1 MTKIL
6 VVDDNESNRYLLE
19 AMLGAA
25 GFRVTAVNNGAAALE
40 LARRE
45 PPDGVISDILM
56 PVMDGFTLCKE
67 WRRTVDLQDIPF
79 LFYTAT
85 YTDPKD
91 EEFALSLGADAFLVK
106 PQEPESFIRAVRELL
121 DRHTHG
127 QLSRQAPPGV
137 SEQVFLKQYNQS
149 LVRKLED
156 KLVQLEE
163 LNRAL
168 QRELAGR
175 QVAEREVRRLNQD
188 LEERVRQ
195 RTRELALA
203 NRELEAFSYSVS
215 HDLRTPLRHIA
226 SFTRILKEDQETVF
240 SESAR
245 RSLEVI
251 ERSTRRMDQLIEG
264 LLNLAQNDTKAL
276 KYARVRMQEL
286 VHKVRQD
293 LAGMETGR
301 QVRWRIHPLP
311 EIEGDEALLG
321 QVWVNL
327 MDNALKY
334 TRKQPIAELEIGA
347 SVDSHAG
354 EVEYFIR
361 DNGVGFDM
369 EYVSRLFGV
378 FQRFHPESEFEG
390 VGIGLANVRRIIE
403 RHGGRI
409 WAESVPGQGAT
420 FHLRLPSEAKLSAA
434 AMPYETETGDWCE
447 GLGPRPDPGVADS
460 PSSSARPTGSR
471 LFPDR

>member
-25 GFRVTAVNNGAAALE
+25 GFRVTAVNHGAAALE

-67 WRRTVDLQDIPF
+67 WRRAADLRDIPF

-106 PQEPESFIRAVRELL
+106 PQEPESFIREVRQLL
-121 DRHTHG
+121 EKHTHG
-127 QLSRQAPPGV
+127 QLSRQAPAGAA
-137 SEQVFLKQYNQS
+137 EQVFLKQYNQS

-188 LEERVRQ
+188 LEERVCQ

-226 SFTRILKEDQETVF
+226 SFAKILAEDPASTF

-245 RSLEVI
+245 RSIEVI

-276 KYARVRMQEL
+276 KFTRVLTQEL

-293 LAGMETGR
+293 LAAMETGR

-311 EIEGDEALLG
+311 EIQGDEALLG

-334 TRKQPIAELEIGA
+334 TRNQPIAELEIGA
-347 SVDSHAG
+347 LVDSHTG

-378 FQRFHPESEFEG
+378 FQRLHPESEFEG

-409 WAESVPGQGAT
+409 WAESLPGRGAI
-420 FHLRLPSEAKLSAA
+420 FSFRLPTQPNPSVAGMAAEVGPASRESEQ
-434 AMPYETETGDWCE
+434 
-447 GLGPRPDPGVADS
+447 RPEAGAPGGDS
-460 PSSSARPTGSR
+460 PSARPAGSR
-471 LFPDR
+471 LLPDR